1 MGSKKIIFPRMLSFV
16 LIFLSILLFIPN
28 ITMFRLIQ
36 IGNFQESL
44 AILFF
49 QLVYS
54 IAGSLN
60 EVYGKANAMYLL
72 LLCYVVSLFFSIVLM
87 LSCYLPYPAD
97 FLNRNTYDLI
107 FRKGPYVILIGIFS
121 VSLSMVVNVKLMS
134 KLKVKMRDRH
144 FIIRSVVSSS
154 IGEIIITGIAYP
166 LLFLRLDVS
175 TLMLMLNAYLFK
187 VAYSIVGAYPAKL
200 LVFLMRRID
209 GINGND
215 FSKEFQE
222 NIRQRP

>member
-1 MGSKKIIFPRMLSFV
+1 
-16 LIFLSILLFIPN
+16 
-28 ITMFRLIQ
+28 
-36 IGNFQESL
+36 
-44 AILFF
+44 
-49 QLVYS
+49 
-54 IAGSLN
+54 
-60 EVYGKANAMYLL
+60 
-72 LLCYVVSLFFSIVLM
+72 
-87 LSCYLPYPAD
+87 
-97 FLNRNTYDLI
+97 
-107 FRKGPYVILIGIFS
+107 
-121 VSLSMVVNVKLMS
+121 MVVNVKLMS